1 MSLDLTLSDLDD
13 LTTRTLA
20 HYDSSAKSFWEGTR
34 DHDVSQ
40 NIQALLAAIEKPP
53 PFKLLDFGCGPGRD
67 LTTFRTLGHEA
78 IGLDGCN
85 AFVEMARAHS
95 GCDVWHQN
103 FLDLTL
109 PPSHFD
115 GVFANASLFHVPQQE
130 LASVLRSLHSTLAAG
145 GALFSSN
152 PRGDDTEGFSGG
164 RYGAFHSFENW
175 SHYMKAAGFTEISHY
190 YRPDGKPRHEQPWL
204 ASLWRK

>member
-1 MSLDLTLSDLDD
+1 MKTPSDLDE

-20 HYDSSAKSFWEGTR
+20 HYNASAKSFWEGTR

-40 NIQALLAAIEKPP
+40 NIQALLAAMKQPP

-67 LTTFRTLGHEA
+67 LATFRALGHEA
-78 IGLDGCN
+78 TGLDGCS

-103 FLDLTL
+103 FLNLTL
-109 PPSHFD
+109 PPAHFD

-130 LASVLRSLHSTLAAG
+130 LASVLRSLHGTLAAG
-145 GALFSSN
+145 GVLFSSN

-164 RYGAFHSFENW
+164 RYGAFHSFEEW
-175 SHYMKAAGFTEISHY
+175 SHHMKAAGFTEISHY
-190 YRPDGKPRHEQPWL
+190 DRPEGKPRHEQPWL